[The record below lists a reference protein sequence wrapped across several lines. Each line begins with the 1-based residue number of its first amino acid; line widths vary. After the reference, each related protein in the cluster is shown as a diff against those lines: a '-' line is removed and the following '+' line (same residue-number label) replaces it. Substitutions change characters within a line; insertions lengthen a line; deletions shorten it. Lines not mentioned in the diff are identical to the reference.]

1 MTEEAKILSTALV
14 TSFFTVCTVFFIEWV
29 KARLQRGRVR
39 KWLYREM
46 LYNCGALSAWVHSAK
61 PHPEM
66 QEHTAAQFAS
76 GYRKLAYE
84 LAVKDVGFYSLRGD
98 ELYRIDEIYREFERI
113 SSGSYEDA
121 KDCFLWAEVASVAV
135 LHGVQ
140 DRLLSRRLVF
150 SVSTARQ
157 KAYFRENLPRRFLD
171 VNYDD
176 APPWREK
183 MRRYSD
189 AALYWF
195 WRKRT
200 AILPSRFHKG

>member
-1 MTEEAKILSTALV
+1 
-14 TSFFTVCTVFFIEWV
+14 
-29 KARLQRGRVR
+29 
-39 KWLYREM
+39 
-46 LYNCGALSAWVHSAK
+46 
-61 PHPEM
+61 M

-76 GYRKLAYE
+76 GYRKLSYE
-84 LAVKDVGFYSLRGD
+84 LAVKDAGFYSLRWD
-98 ELYRIDEIYREFERI
+98 ELYRIDEIYREYERI
-113 SSGSYEDA
+113 SSGSYGDA
-121 KDCFLWAEVASVAV
+121 KDCFLRAEVASVAV

-171 VNYDD
+171 VNHDD

-189 AALYWF
+189 AALF
-195 WRKRT
+195 WRKRA
-200 AILPSRFHKG
+200 AILPSRFLKG